1 MRIDAHHHFWRY
13 NAAEYGWITDEMSLL
28 RRDFLPAELEA
39 EIAGAGIDGVVSVQ
53 ARQSLAETEWL
64 LQLADEQSF
73 IRGVVGWIPLT
84 APEAGEI
91 AARLSARRKLKGVR
105 HVLQDEPD
113 EFYMLRVDFN
123 RGVAALADAGLA
135 YDILIFDRHLPQT
148 IRFVDRHPNQVFIL
162 DHVAKPRIR
171 DGMFSPWRDNIS
183 NLAKRENVFCKISGM
198 VTEADW
204 TRWSEEDLRP
214 YFDAVLEAFT
224 PQRLMFGSDWPVCL
238 LACGYRQWCEVAS
251 RAIGRL
257 SAAEQAEIFGGA
269 AVRAYRL
276 DAS

>member
-238 LACGYRQWCEVAS
+238 LACGYRQWCEVVS